1 MPIRLPS
8 LLNSERVV
16 VWAAEIVRG
25 LETTLGLF
33 DRTKQTKGAIGQ
45 YAPYTVAT
53 LPSPVPPWQY
63 LIVTDDG
70 AHASVCYSDGS
81 VWKRASDN
89 TTIP

>member
-8 LLNSERVV
+8 LLNPERVV

-25 LETTLGLF
+25 LETTLGTY

-45 YAPYTVAT
+45 FAPYLKAQ

-81 VWKRASDN
+81 VWKRVSDN
-89 TTIP
+89 STIP